1 MVQGLKIVTASEM
14 ARLEK
19 ELVAKGASVKSW
31 MAQAGM
37 AIARAVEEF
46 VFKRGLERT
55 VTLLVGKGNNGGDA
69 RIAGGELLKKG
80 WTVQEM
86 SSSLFTSGVI
96 LDGLLGTGFRGEP
109 EGDIAHWITR
119 ANGSK
124 LPILAIDIPSGVDG
138 NTGEIRGVAIRA
150 TETLCLGLPKKG
162 LLAAPGW
169 NHVGKIRYL
178 NFGLSLAE
186 MDSAKAE
193 GYLIDPEQ
201 LSLPPLVR
209 CRHKYEAGYVLAVA
223 GSASMPG
230 AAILSS
236 LAALRSGSGI
246 VRLFSTSRPTQLA
259 QEVIWEGWN
268 KKRLIEESR
277 RARALLVGPGLG
289 RSGIAKQQV
298 QAAAKLSLPCVFDAD
313 ALSFLPKNI
322 PPGSVLTPHRQE
334 LLRLLPSDAT
344 SSLEERCQ
352 RYVDKKR
359 VTLVFKG
366 AVTWIFHPDTPPL
379 VNTVGDPGMATAG
392 SGDVLT
398 GMIAA
403 FLAQGL
409 PARDAAALAV
419 HLHGTAGVLAA
430 EKLTSYCLIASDL
443 ITFLPEAIAKLSLG
457 TKPIYG

>member
-1 MVQGLKIVTASEM
+1 MVQGLKIVSASEM

-19 ELVAKGASVKSW
+19 ELVAKGASIEAW

-37 AIARAVEEF
+37 AIASAVEEF
-46 VFKRGLERT
+46 VSKRGLERT

-69 RIAGGELLKKG
+69 RIAGAELLKKG

-86 SSSLFTSGVI
+86 NSSLFKSGVI
-96 LDGLLGTGFRGEP
+96 LDGLLGTGFRGVP
-109 EGDIAHWITR
+109 EGEIAHWVTR
-119 ANGSK
+119 ANGSE
-124 LPILAIDIPSGVDG
+124 LPILSIDIPSGVDG
-138 NTGEIRGVAIRA
+138 NTGEIRGVAIKA

-162 LLAAPGW
+162 LLTAPGW
-169 NHVGKIRYL
+169 NHVGTIRYL

-186 MDSAKAE
+186 MDSATAE
-193 GYLIDPEQ
+193 GYLIDPKQ
-201 LSLPPLVR
+201 LRLPPLVR
-209 CRHKYEAGYVLAVA
+209 CRHKYESGYVLALA
-223 GSASMPG
+223 GSLSMPG
-230 AAILSS
+230 AASLSS

-268 KKRLIEESR
+268 QKRLIEESR

-289 RSGIAKQQV
+289 RSRLAKQQV
-298 QAAAKLSLPCVFDAD
+298 QAAAKISLPCVFDAD
-313 ALSFLPKNI
+313 ALFFLPKKI
-322 PPGSVLTPHRQE
+322 PPGSVLTPHFQE
-334 LLRLLPSDAT
+334 LLRLLPPDTT
-344 SSLEERCQ
+344 SSLETQCQ
-352 RYVDKKR
+352 RYVDQKR

-366 AVTWIFHPDTPPL
+366 AVTWIFHPNTPPL

-403 FLAQGL
+403 FLSQGL
-409 PARDAAALAV
+409 PAREASALAV

-430 EKLTSYCLIASDL
+430 EQLTSYCLIASDL
-443 ITFLPEAIAKLSLG
+443 ITFLPEAIAKLSLE
-457 TKPIYG
+457 TTPIYG